1 MPDKVNGLSAIIDM
15 LQGWPASLLIAVGA
29 GRLMWHSGEVGRGR
43 RKFFGREL
51 ALEAPIIA
59 GMTFLLFGV
68 ADYLSLSV
76 EQAAGLGSVLG
87 WLGPRG
93 VEVLVFRFAGR
104 KVGD

>member
-1 MPDKVNGLSAIIDM
+1 MDDKTNGVAALIEL

-43 RKFFGREL
+43 RRFFGREL

-59 GMTFLLFGV
+59 GMTFLLLGV

-76 EQAAGLGSVLG
+76 NQAAGLGSVLG

-104 KVGD
+104 KSGD